1 MKRILENHILTVLWA
16 LWKSTVSQ
24 HFDTLKFVSPSWS
37 LEQRN
42 CVTCLEPIKHIRC
55 ERKSFVMVT
64 LLDLKT
70 RNEKKL
76 FDQRT
81 TQRFVAQETVF
92 ENRRDEQNHVWIFL
106 TELFRIFVEML
117 QKNAYQSSLPFKVL
131 ELSF

>member
-1 MKRILENHILTVLWA
+1 
-16 LWKSTVSQ
+16 
-24 HFDTLKFVSPSWS
+24 
-37 LEQRN
+37 
-42 CVTCLEPIKHIRC
+42 
-55 ERKSFVMVT
+55 MVT
-64 LLDLKT
+64 PLDLKT

>member
-1 MKRILENHILTVLWA
+1 
-16 LWKSTVSQ
+16 
-24 HFDTLKFVSPSWS
+24 
-37 LEQRN
+37 
-42 CVTCLEPIKHIRC
+42 
-55 ERKSFVMVT
+55 MVT
-64 LLDLKT
+64 PLDLKT

-81 TQRFVAQETVF
+81 TQRFVAQEAVF
-92 ENRRDEQNHVWIFL
+92 ENRRDEKNHVWIFL